1 MSVRS
6 RFGVSRDEVE
16 GFVEGSELV
25 KSFLMKYDGRRRKGS
40 ACTRD
45 QNAATL
51 CRFFKWLRLEKG
63 WDVSPRE
70 LLNDQ
75 LRRRKSG
82 DLEERRKHIS
92 LVMEYTRDNQDPYF
106 QRLSDGRKYHKFV
119 VIKSFYEYHEVQLT
133 SAKGRYGH
141 RQKRRHHPRQIS
153 VFDAK
158 KILGKMKQRERIILL
173 IMLQS
178 GMEVGA
184 VIYKFGYMWP
194 EVKRQLDEGRKRI
207 KIEITG
213 RKGHD
218 KWYFTYISTDAIHE
232 LKKWLHQRKRIV
244 EKVQKLRGFVKPEIV
259 EGTPIFIT
267 NNATP
272 YGGNNFQQN
281 YLNAMKKK
289 KAWEQVSH
297 MFRKLFKT
305 EASVPERGID
315 RNIVEFWMGH
325 GNGIEAVGGAYD
337 RTPEIR
343 EDVIENEYVKLE
355 PYINIYTSSIIRQTV
370 DPLLKDIEK
379 LSQLPGGR
387 KFFASIVKDA
397 KEKLSDILELQIE

>member
-1 MSVRS
+1 MPVRS
-6 RFGVSRDEVE
+6 RFGVTWEEVE
-16 GFVEGSELV
+16 RFVDENEVV

-40 ACTRD
+40 TCTRD

-51 CRFFKWLRLEKG
+51 CRYFKWLRLEKG

-82 DLEERRKHIS
+82 DVEERQKHIS

-133 SAKGRYGH
+133 TAKGKYGH

-158 KILGKMKQRERIILL
+158 KILGKMKQRERTILL

-194 EVKRQLDEGRKRI
+194 EVKRQLDEGRERI

-218 KWYFTYISTDAIHE
+218 KWYFTYISADAIHE
-232 LKKWLHQRKRIV
+232 LKKWLLERDRIV
-244 EKVQKLRGFVKPEIV
+244 EKVQKERGFVEPEIV

-325 GNGIEAVGGAYD
+325 GNGIGAVGGVYD

-343 EDVIENEYVKLE
+343 EDVIEREYVKLE
-355 PYINIYTSSIIRQTV
+355 PYINIYTSSIMRQIE

-379 LSQLPGGR
+379 LLQLPGGR
-387 KFFASIVKDA
+387 KFFASKVKDA
-397 KEKLSDILELQIE
+397 KEKLRYT